1 MTSAQGEV
9 GRSVPRP
16 QARQFVGGRGRYT
29 DDLRIPGTLHA
40 VFLRSP
46 YAHARIEN
54 IDLEAAR
61 KAPGVVAAF
70 DGRAIGSVCP
80 AWTTKFAT
88 LPNHRSAPQP
98 PLAVDRALW
107 QGQPV
112 AVVVAETRALGED
125 ALSLVA
131 VDWSE
136 LKPLADPLAAAAPT
150 DGTANPP
157 LHAELGTN
165 IALEHSIAAGDPDGA
180 FAGADRLVKRRI
192 RFARHTGV
200 PLEARSIL
208 AEYDPSLRRLT
219 VYQSTQ
225 VPHQMRAIY
234 AELLGLSEADVRV
247 IVPDVGGAFGIKLHL
262 YDDEITVVATS
273 ILLGR
278 PVKFVS
284 DRLEAFVSDIHARGH
299 TVDAA
304 VAVKDDG
311 TVLGFDVDDIMEIG
325 AFSVYP
331 RTSVGEGL
339 HAISMTGA
347 PYTAPALRARL
358 RAVFQNK
365 AMVGS
370 YRGVGQPIA
379 CGITELLLDAA
390 AAELGIDPAEMRRRN
405 FRRPGVDPSKTA
417 GGIEVGDLS
426 HQACLDR
433 LLRLMEYDRLRAEQ
447 ATARR
452 AGRHLGIG
460 FGAFVEMTAPG
471 TGLYGAAGVDVACS
485 DGCTL
490 RLEPTGSVTCISST
504 TDQGQGSDTG
514 MMQLIADTLGLRFE
528 QVRLI
533 AGDTAVTPVGGGTW
547 ASRGLAVGGEAALR
561 AANALRDRLLD
572 IAAALLA
579 VERDGLVLSES
590 SVRERDGVKS
600 LPLAELGRMMH
611 FRQHLLPQG
620 MDTNPVVTAQV
631 VPKAAYLIANGIQAS
646 LVQLDPDSGF
656 IKPLRHWVV
665 EDCGRVINPLLA
677 DEQLRGGVV
686 QGLGEALFEECRYD
700 DGGQLQNGTLADYL
714 LPMASDM
721 PDIIIDHVHTP
732 VADTLLGAK
741 GIGEAGTIG
750 AAAAFVN
757 AVNDALRAF
766 ECAITEIPCT
776 PERILRALKRVP

>member
-1 MTSAQGEV
+1 MKSSGGLV
-9 GRSVPRP
+9 GTSVPRP
-16 QARQFVGGRGRYT
+16 QARQFVRGRGRYT
-29 DDLRIPGTLHA
+29 DDLRVAGTLHA

-46 YAHARIEN
+46 YAHARIHA
-54 IDLEAAR
+54 IDLDAAR
-61 KAPGVVAAF
+61 KSPGVVAAF

-80 AWTTKFAT
+80 AWTTKLAT

-98 PLAVDRALW
+98 PLAVERALW

-112 AVVVAETRALGED
+112 AVVIAETRALGED
-125 ALSLVA
+125 ALGLVA
-131 VDWSE
+131 VEWSE
-136 LKPLADPLAAAAPT
+136 LEPLANPVAAANAT
-150 DGTANPP
+150 HPP

-165 IALEHSIAAGDPDGA
+165 IAFEHSVTVGDPQGA
-180 FAGADRLVKRRI
+180 FAGADRVVSRRLQ
-192 RFARHTGV
+192 FARHTGV

-208 AEYDPSLRRLT
+208 AEFDPSLRRLT

-247 IVPDVGGAFGIKLHL
+247 IVPDVGGAFGVKLHL
-262 YDDEITVVATS
+262 YDDEITVAAAS

-304 VAVKDDG
+304 VAVKEDG
-311 TVLGFDVDDIMEIG
+311 TVLGFEVDDIVEIG

-331 RTSVGEGL
+331 RASIGEGM

-347 PYTAPALRARL
+347 PYAAPALRGRL

-365 AMVGS
+365 SMVGA

-379 CGITELLLDAA
+379 CGITEHLIDAA

-405 FRRPGVDPSKTA
+405 FRRPGVDPSRTA

-426 HQACLDR
+426 HQDCLDR
-433 LLRLMEYDRLRAEQ
+433 LLRLMDYDSLRAEQ
-447 ATARR
+447 TTARK

-460 FGAFVEMTAPG
+460 LAAFVEMTAPG
-471 TGLYGAAGVDVACS
+471 TGLYGAAGVKVACS

-490 RLEPTGSVTCISST
+490 RLEPSGTVTCIT
-504 TDQGQGSDTG
+504 GATDQGQGSDTG
-514 MMQLIADTLGLRFE
+514 MAQLIADTLGLPFDR
-528 QVRLI
+528 VRLI

-547 ASRGLAVGGEAALR
+547 ASRALVVGGEAALN
-561 AANALRDRLLD
+561 AANALRGRLLD
-572 IAAALLA
+572 IAAALLM
-579 VERDGLVLSES
+579 VKRDRLVLSES
-590 SVRERDGVKS
+590 SVREIDGAKS
-600 LPLAELGRMMH
+600 LSLAELGGMMH
-611 FRQHLLPQG
+611 FRQNLLPPG
-620 MDTNPVVTAQV
+620 VDTSPIVTAHV
-631 VPKAAYLIANGIQAS
+631 VPSAAYLVANGIQAS
-646 LVQLDPDSGF
+646 LVELDPDSGF
-656 IKPLRHWVV
+656 VKPLRHWVV

-686 QGLGEALFEECRYD
+686 QGLGAALFEECRYD
-700 DGGQLQNGTLADYL
+700 ERGQLQNATLADYL
-714 LPMASDM
+714 VPMASDM
-721 PDIIIDHVHTP
+721 PDIVIDHVHTP
-732 VADTLLGAK
+732 VSGTLLGAK

-757 AVNDALRAF
+757 AVNDALQPHG
-766 ECAITEIPCT
+766 CAIAEIPCT